1 MGFFLCIEKSNIYFN
16 TSYTRWNNIRKLLLD
31 SCLEYMNLCQNDINF
46 QNIKLNELLNEVIK
60 LKDKTICESN
70 EVLFKNYS
78 ILQFLKIEGIYHLL
92 KKSDNNGKYSYSESE
107 LILQMMEIIKYFIIK
122 DESYLKDIEHLK
134 NLFLISYENK
144 KDILIK

>member
-60 LKDKTICESN
+60 LKYKTICESN
-70 EVLFKNYS
+70 EVLFKNYFALQNKVS
-78 ILQFLKIEGIYHLL
+78 I
-92 KKSDNNGKYSYSESE
+92 
-107 LILQMMEIIKYFIIK
+107 
-122 DESYLKDIEHLK
+122 
-134 NLFLISYENK
+134 
-144 KDILIK
+144 